1 MIKSIF
7 TRPAANVGRVH
18 FFDGKGDS
26 MISSLLADETATW
39 YLFPFEDALTGCGTL
54 AIFLTIGMFILF
66 VIGLVVSKANRQFLK
81 TSGLIAAIYAII
93 IALLLSV
100 VACIS
105 NGIFAD
111 AMTGCRTIAIW
122 LTIGMLI
129 VFVAG
134 LIASK
139 ANRLFL
145 KTSGIIAIVYA
156 MIFAIAFSVIGF
168 IDGGIKTGVFVP
180 IVTAGAVVI
189 ICAVISAVTANKAL
203 KKALL
208 AVGVIAFAGALVAI
222 GIYYSTGKSLE
233 DNWLTAE
240 QVNQVGLYVSAAL
253 LTAVIIALAFIFDT
267 GKKGFDTKSIAFAAI
282 CIAMSF
288 ALSYIRIVKMP
299 QGGSVTIAAFL
310 PLMLYSYMF
319 GTKKG
324 IFAGAIYGLL
334 QALQDPYILHP
345 AQFMLDYIIAF
356 AGIGLSGMFA
366 GFTKLH
372 PSVRFVLGGLVGGI
386 FRFTAAFLSGMFAF
400 GAFAPEG
407 TPAAI
412 YSLTYQATYVPLD
425 IAIVLAVGAL
435 VLLSKSLVREI
446 DKVRL
451 FECDNIGGK
460 AAAATESA
468 EATVESAEAE
478 EEVAPSPAAENSA
491 SDEQTK

>member
-1 MIKSIF
+1 MF
-7 TRPAANVGRVH
+7 
-18 FFDGKGDS
+18 
-26 MISSLLADETATW
+26 SSLLADGATW
-39 YLFPFEDALTGCGTL
+39 YLFPFEDALTGCRTL

-66 VIGLVVSKANRQFLK
+66 VIGLIVSKANRQFLK
-81 TSGLIAAIYAII
+81 TSGIIAAIYAII
-93 IALLLSV
+93 IAVLLSV

-105 NGIFAD
+105 SGIFAD

-129 VFVAG
+129 VFVTG

-156 MIFAIAFSVIGF
+156 MIFAIAFSVIEF
-168 IDGGIKTGVFVP
+168 IDGGIKIGVFIP
-180 IVTAGAVVI
+180 IVIAGAAVI
-189 ICAVISAVTANKAL
+189 ICAVISAVTANKTL

-233 DNWLTAE
+233 DNWLTAD
-240 QVNQVGLYVSAAL
+240 QVNQIGLYVSMAL
-253 LTAVIIALAFIFDT
+253 LTAIIIALAFIFDVS
-267 GKKGFDTKSIAFAAI
+267 KKGLDTKSIAYAAI
-282 CIAMSF
+282 CVAMSF
-288 ALSYIRIVKMP
+288 ALSFIRIVKMP

-345 AQFMLDYIIAF
+345 AQFALDYIIAF
-356 AGIGLSGMFA
+356 AGIGLAGMFA
-366 GFTKLH
+366 GFTKLP
-372 PSVRFVLGGLVGGI
+372 PSVRFVLGGIVGGVM
-386 FRFTAAFLSGMFAF
+386 RFTAAFLSGMFAF

-412 YSLTYQATYVPLD
+412 YSLTYQASYVPLD
-425 IAIVLAVGAL
+425 IAIVLIVGAL
-435 VLLSKSLVREI
+435 VMLSKPLIKEI

-451 FECDNIGGK
+451 FECVNFGEDK
-460 AAAATESA
+460 KSEEKSRTEA
-468 EATVESAEAE
+468 DESSELP
-478 EEVAPSPAAENSA
+478 VNS
-491 SDEQTK
+491 EGNK